1 MIENTWVSLV
11 LFHPTAHI
19 ESSSQSS
26 SLVEAN
32 TLTGVEKAL
41 ASSNPGGSLKKN
53 GCTVIDGKVV
63 FFWGGLGHIPFQ
75 KMCVFIGYML

>member
-26 SLVEAN
+26 SFVEAN

-63 FFWGGLGHIPFQ
+63 IFVGGFVTSPS
-75 KMCVFIGYML
+75 KKCVSL

>member
-53 GCTVIDGKVV
+53 GCTVIDGKV
-63 FFWGGLGHIPFQ
+63 FFFGGGWVTSPSR
-75 KMCVFIGYML
+75 KCVSL